1 MKSVHG
7 QFKQNLSYARPSVS
21 LLLFSTV
28 CFQSPITHTSP
39 IPFHRSSGASV
50 SISVQV
56 LSQRNMKD
64 AREKL
69 FHSKDNILAG
79 GEAPL
84 VTLELRRWK
93 QSQQET
99 QLNPLCSGRMEE
111 GRDARMQKSRELCF
125 SRAHAVAQM
134 RAEHPKWQIQLEG
147 WRDFGKEDPSA
158 TWRNSLKTD
167 GATGSLA
174 SLEELLFNSNS
185 HLHPEPPSAVVLNNL
200 NAVTL

>member
-1 MKSVHG
+1 
-7 QFKQNLSYARPSVS
+7 
-21 LLLFSTV
+21 
-28 CFQSPITHTSP
+28 
-39 IPFHRSSGASV
+39 
-50 SISVQV
+50 
-56 LSQRNMKD
+56 
-64 AREKL
+64 
-69 FHSKDNILAG
+69 
-79 GEAPL
+79 
-84 VTLELRRWK
+84 
-93 QSQQET
+93 
-99 QLNPLCSGRMEE
+99 MEE
-111 GRDARMQKSRELCF
+111 GRDTRMQKSRELCF
-125 SRAHAVAQM
+125 SRAHAVARM